1 MTYSTEIDY
10 ETIVKQGLPHH
21 SARPARVLILGAGMA
36 GLSAAYELKRAG
48 HHPIVLEAQHR
59 VGGRIKTLRE
69 PFTHG
74 LYAEA
79 GAMRIPKV
87 HTLTLH
93 YVNKFGLKT
102 SPFKMGNQEAYC
114 YVRGTKQRW
123 RDAMGNP
130 ECFGFE
136 VAEIERGKNTAKLW
150 DDAVMDLKT
159 ALEENGPN
167 YWDEVRTQFD
177 NYSVRK
183 FLHDRCKWSEEAIEM
198 FGILE
203 NLEARMD
210 SSVLA
215 LLRERLT
222 HSFNDLVELDGGMD
236 QLPNGFM
243 PYLQDNIRFGA
254 KITAIDQSPV
264 GVTVYYNTLAGK
276 KQIHAD
282 YAIVTLPFPVLRH
295 IETPHPFSNAKQR
308 AIRQLHYDASGKVL
322 LQCRRRFWEEDEG
335 IYGGGTET
343 DLSIRSLWYPD
354 HGQETGRGILLAS
367 YTWAEDAQRWGW
379 LSPEDRIREAIEDV
393 SRIHP
398 QIVEEFEVGASQ
410 MWHNDEFAGGAFAL
424 FQPEQETLLYETICR
439 PEGRFYFAGEHASL
453 NHRWIQ
459 GAIESGLR
467 CADAIHTARLPEKIA
482 VS

>member
-1 MTYSTEIDY
+1 MS
-10 ETIVKQGLPHH
+10 IVTKGLQPRA
-21 SARPARVLILGAGMA
+21 SRPAKVIVLGAGMA
-36 GLSAAYELKRAG
+36 GLTAAYELVRAG
-48 HHPIVLEAQHR
+48 HEPTILEAQNR

-69 PFTHG
+69 SFSPG

-93 YVNKFGLKT
+93 YVNQFGLKT
-102 SPFKMGNQEAYC
+102 APFTMGNLDAYC
-114 YVRGTKQRW
+114 FVRGRKQRW

-130 ECFGFE
+130 DCFGFE
-136 VAEIERGKNTAKLW
+136 VAEIERGKTTGQLW
-150 DDAVMDLKT
+150 DSAVLDLRT
-159 ALEENGPN
+159 ALEENGPE
-167 YWDEVRTQFD
+167 YWDEVRSQFD
-177 NYSVRK
+177 NFSVRE
-183 FLHDRCKWSEEAIEM
+183 FLRERCKWSEEAIEM

-210 SSVLA
+210 SSVVA

-222 HSFNDLVELDGGMD
+222 HSFNDLVELEGGMD
-236 QLPNGFM
+236 HLPNSFM
-243 PYLQDNIRFGA
+243 PYLGNRIRFGA
-254 KITAIDQSPV
+254 KITSIDQSPS
-264 GVTVYYNTLAGK
+264 GVTVHYQTLAGR
-276 KQIHAD
+276 KQIHGD
-282 YAIVTLPFPVLRH
+282 YAIITLPFPVLRH
-295 IETPHPFSNAKQR
+295 IEMLQPFSYPKQR

-335 IYGGGTET
+335 IHGGGTET

-354 HGQETGRGILLAS
+354 HGKETGRGILLAS

-393 SRIHP
+393 SQIHP
-398 QIVEEFEVGASQ
+398 QIRDEFEVGASQ

-439 PEGRFYFAGEHASL
+439 PEGRLYFAGEHASL

-467 CADAIHTARLPEKIA
+467 CADAIHTLRLPEKVA
-482 VS
+482 VN

>member
-1 MTYSTEIDY
+1 MSYSKETDY
-10 ETIVKQGLPHH
+10 ASIVSEGLQPR

-36 GLSAAYELKRAG
+36 GLSAAYELQRAG
-48 HHPIVLEAQHR
+48 HEPIILEAQNR

-87 HTLTLH
+87 HDLTLH

-102 SPFKMGNQEAYC
+102 SPFTMGNQDAYC
-114 YVRGTKQRW
+114 FVRGNKQRW

-136 VAEIERGKNTAKLW
+136 VAEIERGKNTSQLW
-150 DDAVMDLKT
+150 AAAVLDLQT
-159 ALEENGPN
+159 ALAENGPS
-167 YWDEVRTQFD
+167 YWDEVRSQFD
-177 NYSVRK
+177 NYSVRA
-183 FLHDRCKWSEEAIEM
+183 FLRTKCKWSEEAIEM

-203 NLEARMD
+203 NMEARMD

-222 HSFNDLVELDGGMD
+222 HSFNDLVEIDGGMD
-236 QLPNGFM
+236 QLPNSFM
-243 PYLQDNIRFGA
+243 PYLKERIRFGA

-276 KQIHAD
+276 KQIHGD
-282 YAIVTLPFPVLRH
+282 YAIITLPFPVLRH
-295 IETPHPFSNAKQR
+295 IEVLHPFSNSKQR

-322 LQCRRRFWEEDEG
+322 LQCRRRFWEDDEG

-354 HGQETGRGILLAS
+354 HGRETGRGIILAS

-398 QIVEEFEVGASQ
+398 QIDAEFEVGASQ

-439 PEGRFYFAGEHASL
+439 PEGRFHFAGEHASL

-467 CADAIHTARLPEKIA
+467 SAELIHKARLPEQ
-482 VS
+482 VSVA

>member
-1 MTYSTEIDY
+1 MPVPMEPDY
-10 ETIVKQGLPHH
+10 DAIVCNGLSPQ
-21 SARPARVLILGAGMA
+21 SPRPAKVIVLGAGMA
-36 GLSAAYELKRAG
+36 GLVAAYELQRAG
-48 HHPIVLEAQHR
+48 HEPIILEAQNR

-69 PFTHG
+69 PFSPG

-102 SPFKMGNQEAYC
+102 APFTMGNLDAYC
-114 YVRGTKQRW
+114 YVRGNKQRW

-130 ECFGFE
+130 DCFGFE
-136 VAEIERGKNTAKLW
+136 VAEIERGKNTSQLW
-150 DDAVMDLKT
+150 DSAVLDLRT
-159 ALEENGPN
+159 ALEENGPG
-167 YWDEVRTQFD
+167 YWDEVRSQFD
-177 NYSVRK
+177 NYSVRE
-183 FLHDRCKWSEEAIEM
+183 FLRERCKWSEEAIEM

-203 NLEARMD
+203 NMEARMD
-210 SSVLA
+210 SSVVA

-222 HSFNDLVELDGGMD
+222 HSFNDLVELEGGMD
-236 QLPNGFM
+236 HLPKAFM
-243 PYLQDNIRFGA
+243 PFLQSRIRFGA
-254 KITAIDQSPV
+254 KITAIDQSTR
-264 GVTVYYNTLAGK
+264 GVTVHYATSAGRR
-276 KQIHAD
+276 QVHGD

-295 IETPHPFSNAKQR
+295 IESLQPFSYAKQR

-322 LQCRRRFWEEDEG
+322 LQCKRRFWEEDEG

-354 HGQETGRGILLAS
+354 HGAETGRGILLAS

-398 QIVEEFEVGASQ
+398 QICDEFEVGASQ

-439 PEGRFYFAGEHASL
+439 PEGRLYFAGEHASL

-467 CADAIHTARLPEKIA
+467 TAEAIHNLTLPEKI
-482 VS
+482 VVN